1 MRSPIIHLTSRWWSC
16 CFELHGIWELLS
28 PFAKAGG
35 RAAVLPEAGT
45 ADRPTDRKTSFL
57 KFGNGVQ
64 HGLGIRLPAEGR
76 PGFPAEFKKAELGFD
91 DGVAFCT

>member
-1 MRSPIIHLTSRWWSC
+1 MRRPIIHLTSRWWSC
-16 CFELHGIWELLS
+16 CFEVHGIWELLS

-35 RAAVLPEAGT
+35 GAAVLPEAGT

-64 HGLGIRLPAEGR
+64 HGLGIRLPAERG